1 MAAVEEI
8 ALAELRQRTSAK
20 WRSYPPDV
28 LPLPVA
34 EMDFRVAA
42 PIADALHA
50 AIRRSDLGYASPSPE
65 LAEALASFAARRW
78 GWQVDPAQVT
88 LAPEV
93 GVGVVEVLRLLVR
106 PGDRVVINPP
116 VYDSYFPWAAEVG
129 CQLVGVPLAQTGDG
143 WALDL
148 DGMETAFQDGAR
160 VHLLCSPHNPTG
172 TVHQRQDLE
181 RLAGLAARYGVT
193 VLADEIF
200 APLVL
205 PGRTHHPFVS
215 VSAEATRHGLVFA
228 SASKAWNLAGL
239 KCAAIVTAD
248 PATRRLVQ
256 RLPEELPWRVGHLGV
271 LGSIAAYREGE
282 PWLQEVLGVLDH
294 HRRYLAELL
303 AARIP
308 AIRYR
313 PPEAGY
319 LAWLDCTALG
329 LGDDPSAVFL
339 SRGRVALSPGPS
351 FGRPGVGH
359 VRLNMGTSR
368 EILAAAVDRM
378 ASAIDGKPASGST
391 GIRQT
396 RR

>member
-1 MAAVEEI
+1 
-8 ALAELRQRTSAK
+8 
-20 WRSYPPDV
+20 
-28 LPLPVA
+28 
-34 EMDFRVAA
+34 
-42 PIADALHA
+42 
-50 AIRRSDLGYASPSPE
+50 
-65 LAEALASFAARRW
+65 
-78 GWQVDPAQVT
+78 
-88 LAPEV
+88 
-93 GVGVVEVLRLLVR
+93 
-106 PGDRVVINPP
+106 VVINPP
-116 VYDSYFPWAAEVG
+116 VYDSYFPWVAEVG
-129 CQLVGVPLAQTGDG
+129 CQLVEIPLARTGDG

-148 DGMETAFQDGAR
+148 DAMQAAFRDGVR

-172 TVHQRQDLE
+172 TVHQRHDLE
-181 RLAGLAARYGVT
+181 RLAALAARYGVT

-215 VSAEATRHGLVFA
+215 VSPDAARHGIVFT

-239 KCAAIVTAD
+239 KCAAIITAD
-248 PATRRLVQ
+248 PATRRLVG

-271 LGSIAAYREGE
+271 LGTIAAFQEGE
-282 PWLQEVLGVLDH
+282 PWLEEVLGVLDH

-313 PPEAGY
+313 PPDASY

-339 SRGRVALSPGPS
+339 SRGRVALSSGPS

-359 VRLNMGTSR
+359 ARLNMGTSR
-368 EILAAAVDRM
+368 QILAAAVDRM
-378 ASAIDGKPASGST
+378 ASAIDSEPTSEAT
-391 GIRQT
+391 GGRRTRQ
-396 RR
+396 

>member
-1 MAAVEEI
+1 MAMVEEI
-8 ALAELRQRTSAK
+8 SLAELRQRTSAK
-20 WRSYPPDV
+20 WRTHPPDV

-34 EMDFRVAA
+34 EMDFPLAGPVAE
-42 PIADALHA
+42 ALHA
-50 AIRRSDLGYASPSPE
+50 AIRRSDLGYARPSPE
-65 LAEALASFAARRW
+65 LAEALAGFAARRW

-93 GVGVVEVLRLLVR
+93 GVAVVEVLRLLVG

-116 VYDSYFPWAAEVG
+116 VYDSFFPWVAEVG
-129 CQLVGVPLAQTGDG
+129 CRLVEVPLAQTGDG

-148 DGMETAFQDGAR
+148 DAMQAAFQDGAR

-181 RLAGLAARYGVT
+181 RLAALAARYGVT

-205 PGRTHHPFVS
+205 AGRTHHPFVS
-215 VSAEATRHGLVFA
+215 VSPEAARHGVVFA

-239 KCAAIVTAD
+239 KCAAVVTAD
-248 PATRRLVQ
+248 AATRRLMR

-271 LGSIAAYREGE
+271 LGSIAAFQDGE
-282 PWLQEVLGVLDH
+282 PWLEEVLGVLDH

-303 AARIP
+303 AARLP

-313 PPEAGY
+313 PPDASY

-339 SRGRVALSPGPS
+339 ARGRVALSPGPS

-368 EILAAAVDRM
+368 QILAAAVDRM
-378 ASAIDGKPASGST
+378 ASAIDDAPTSGPTGKRP
-391 GIRQT
+391 T
-396 RR
+396 RP